1 MKKILSLLLA
11 LALCAALCACGKEAA
26 PAQSGPREDIS
37 ATPIPKPG
45 SGGAPEK
52 PGAGTSPAKPT
63 ETPEPTVPI
72 EVGDLCAVAGTHATE
87 GGYNEYFSFTLPE
100 VSGPDTDYIRA
111 LNEEVQCIYD
121 ECLAPALEALESD
134 GYLSNYCTCYQYAVN
149 DGIHSILITC
159 DTDWGEDYYWC
170 YNFDDAGNKVE
181 NADVLKAAGMTEA
194 GFVSAARDFLT
205 DWTDLSEY
213 FTDDSW
219 KEYQEQTIAG
229 DNCNAAMPMVLQPD
243 GSLCFI
249 SRVYTPAGAGE
260 YDYAL
265 EFTDKDEIGMS
276 DIGTPLLSRLAY
288 TYLVDSGDVAAED
301 GTSYLLDFFTVGDTL
316 TVEVTGFLEKSPIF
330 YYAADIIP
338 EDPADL
344 MRADIDSL
352 QVRIASYCPDV
363 MGGTYYGEPCR
374 CTMTVGDDWV
384 SFTDFEDGTPFLG
397 GGADFTAYYA
407 YRDDLGIR
415 DDIPGTDY
423 DHFDY
428 DAIEGSGLPG
438 VWSGYYVDAAY
449 DTHSLTLEMT
459 NWGNLILRDC
469 VDGQIPR
476 VLAGSYYLNQE
487 DGDYPAD
494 AVVFKLVSRA
504 GYKQPINGCCYMFLQ
519 DDGRLLIDEEV
530 DGWYDK
536 MTQVD
541 YENYYCV
548 LTRVPAVRYLT
559 EPRILAVEENETIE
573 ADLDLD
579 GTAEELSYSFT
590 RDKDSG
596 GTITGLTFVLDGEE
610 TSLDDQWLYDAEV
623 WFIQPAYSGQAFF
636 YVDGVSDN
644 DGHYLQVVGVSTDG
658 LRFAGDYYG
667 GFAEAPEDVE
677 ALQMRTRTQL
687 LSTMGA
693 SRAYRVG
700 PGGMPEAVEPFF
712 YADSKLELTA
722 KQDMDAWIVAPDTA
736 ELIDTTT
743 LPAGTKVTLLRTD
756 GGSFWDLQLE
766 NGDVRRV
773 WIAIGDGPQTIGGV
787 PVEDCFD
794 GTIFG
799 G

>member
-1 MKKILSLLLA
+1 MKKILALLLA

-45 SGGAPEK
+45 SGAAPEK
-52 PGAGTSPAKPT
+52 PANVKPA
-63 ETPEPTVPI
+63 ETPEPAVPI
-72 EVGDLCAVAGTHATE
+72 EVDNLCILAGTHATD
-87 GGYNEYFSFTLPE
+87 GGYNEYFSFALPE

-111 LNEEVQCIYD
+111 LNEEVQGIYD
-121 ECLAPALEALESD
+121 EYVAPALDALESD

-149 DGIHSILITC
+149 DGIHSLLITC

-181 NADVLKAAGMTEA
+181 NAEVLKAAGMTEA

-205 DWTDLSEY
+205 DWTDLSAY

-219 KEYQEQTIAG
+219 KEYQEQTIAD

-249 SRVYTPAGAGE
+249 SRVYTPAGAGV
-260 YDYAL
+260 YDRAM
-265 EFTDKDEIGMS
+265 EFTGSGEIGMS
-276 DIGTPLLSRLAY
+276 DIGTPLLTRLAFN
-288 TYLVDSGDVAAED
+288 YLVDPEDVATED

-316 TVEVTGFLEKSPIF
+316 TVEVTGFYEDSPLF
-330 YYAADIIP
+330 YYAADVIP
-338 EDPADL
+338 EEPEDL
-344 MRADIDSL
+344 LRADIDSL
-352 QVRIASYCPDV
+352 RVRVLPYCPDV
-363 MGGTYYGEPCR
+363 MGGTYYGEPGLY
-374 CTMTVGDDWV
+374 TLTIGEDWV
-384 SFTDFEDGTPFLG
+384 SFTDFEGGTPLLG
-397 GGADFTAYYA
+397 GGDDFTANYV

-415 DDIPGTDY
+415 DDVPDVDD

-428 DAIEGSGLPG
+428 DAIQESGLPG

-459 NWGNLILRDC
+459 NWGDLILRDC

-487 DGDYPAD
+487 DEDYPAD
-494 AVVFKLVSRA
+494 TVVFTLASRA
-504 GYKQPINGCCYMFLQ
+504 GYKQPILGCCYMFLQ
-519 DDGRLLIDEEV
+519 DDGTLLIDEEV

-548 LTRVPAVRYLT
+548 LRPVPAVRYLT
-559 EPRILAVEENETIE
+559 EPQILELQEEETLE
-573 ADLDLD
+573 VDLDLD
-579 GTAEELSYSFT
+579 GAAEELSYSFT
-590 RDKDSG
+590 RDEDSG
-596 GTITGLTFVLDGEE
+596 GTITELTFVLDGEE
-610 TSLDDQWLYDAEV
+610 TTLGDQWLYDAEV

-644 DGHYLQVVGVSTDG
+644 DGHYLQVVGVNADG
-658 LRFAGDYYG
+658 YWFAGDYYG

-677 ALQMRTRTQL
+677 ALQLRARTQL

-693 SRAYRVG
+693 SRAYHVS

-712 YADSKLELTA
+712 YADGKLELTA

-743 LPAGTKVTLLRTD
+743 LSAGTKAALLRTD
-756 GGSFWDLQLE
+756 AGSFWDLKLE

-773 WIAIGDGPQTIGGV
+773 WIATGDGPQTIDGV

-794 GTIFG
+794 GILFG